1 MLKSLLLIVLALVI
15 ALGGGAGSVWLMMEE
30 VEDFGALTIGEW
42 SVNPTEGTPQADPYA
57 KARFAREGKLSL
69 GAAEGAQ
76 FVAARDTTGQPL
88 RGACDYVVTG
98 SVPASRFW
106 TMHAVQPGTAET
118 PRALQSLALLR
129 DASGSFSIALSRHL
143 APGNWLQIGTEGPYR
158 LVLAVYDT
166 PTVGTAD
173 FAEITLPRIVR
184 ERCNG

>member
-1 MLKSLLLIVLALVI
+1 MLKSLLLTALTLVI

-30 VEDFGALTIGEW
+30 VPDFGALTIGEW

-69 GAAEGAQ
+69 GVAEGAQ
-76 FVAARDTTGQPL
+76 FIAARDTTGQPL

-106 TMHAVQPGTAET
+106 TLHAVQPGASGT
-118 PRALQSLALLR
+118 PHTLQSLALLR
-129 DASGSFSIALSRHL
+129 DSSGSFSIALSRHP
-143 APGNWLQIGTEGPYR
+143 APGNWLQIGADGPYR

-166 PTVGTAD
+166 PTVGSAD
-173 FAEITLPRIVR
+173 FAEVTLPRIVR

>member
-1 MLKSLLLIVLALVI
+1 MLKSLLLIVLALAI

-30 VEDFGALTIGEW
+30 VEDFGALSIGEW

-106 TMHAVQPGTAET
+106 TMQLAADRHRRPLPPGPCRLRHADRRHRGFRRDHLAAH
-118 PRALQSLALLR
+118 RSGALQWVGSCAPSW
-129 DASGSFSIALSRHL
+129 SGSS
-143 APGNWLQIGTEGPYR
+143 AP
-158 LVLAVYDT
+158 ASF
-166 PTVGTAD
+166 TAW
-173 FAEITLPRIVR
+173 FCCSSPM
-184 ERCNG
+184 

>member
-1 MLKSLLLIVLALVI
+1 MLKSLLLIALALVI

-30 VEDFGALTIGEW
+30 VQDFGAMTIGEW

-69 GAAEGAQ
+69 GVAEGAQ
-76 FVAARDTTGQPL
+76 FVAARDTTGQLL
-88 RGACDYVVTG
+88 RGACDYIVTG

-106 TMHAVQPGTAET
+106 TVHAVQPGASEP

-129 DASGSFSIALSRHL
+129 DASGSFSIALSRHPM
-143 APGNWLQIGTEGPYR
+143 PGNWLQIGADAPYR

-166 PTVGTAD
+166 PTVGSAD
-173 FAEITLPRIVR
+173 LAEITLPRIVR
-184 ERCNG
+184 ERCDG

>member
-1 MLKSLLLIVLALVI
+1 MLKSLFLIALALVI

-76 FVAARDTTGQPL
+76 FVAARDAAGQPL
-88 RGACDYVVTG
+88 RGACDYIVTG

-106 TMHAVQPGTAET
+106 TVHAVQPGAAET

-129 DASGSFSIALSRHL
+129 DSSGSFSITLSRRL
-143 APGNWLQIGTEGPYR
+143 APGNWLQIGTDGAFR

-166 PTVGTAD
+166 PTIGTAD

-184 ERCNG
+184 GRCDG